1 MPNWCENIL
10 HGPKEILETFIS
22 KDDEGNEFFDFNKI
36 VPMPEHQPDLT
47 KPNPFFAVGGLGDKE
62 EKDFGENNWYHW
74 SIKNWGTKW
83 NACHS
88 QVNSIVDGVIYFDT
102 AWSPAEK
109 IFAVLIEKY
118 PEHDWTLYYDEGG
131 MCFRGEVIYSGGDPD
146 NVIEVDMSWHYHVGS
161 EAECPNP
168 ECLGKYMTT
177 GEGDQEHVE
186 KNCEECEAALFFNA
200 EGQQIKRSEDLKSW
214 VIVPTSKDV

>member
-36 VPMPEHQPDLT
+36 IPMPEHQPDLS
-47 KPNPFFAVGGLGDKE
+47 KPNPFFAIGGLGSKE
-62 EKDFGENNWYHW
+62 EKDFGKNNWYAW

-83 NACHS
+83 NACNS
-88 QVNSIVDGVIYFDT
+88 QVDSIVDGVVYFDT

-109 IFAVLIEKY
+109 IFAVLIQKY

-131 MCFRGEVIYSGGDPD
+131 MCFRGEVIYSAKDPD
-146 NVIEVDMSWHYHVGS
+146 NVIEVDLSWHYEVGQDL
-161 EAECPNP
+161 EECPVAD
-168 ECLGKYMTT
+168 CDGKYYYT
-177 GEGDQEHVE
+177 
-186 KNCEECEAALFFNA
+186 A
-200 EGQQIKRSEDLKSW
+200 EGEADWVTKRCEDCGNEITYLPDGKIKEVS
-214 VIVPTSKDV
+214 